1 MLKVSHFYRHSTKN
15 FLSRAQFTWTNKHRD
30 SCSFF
35 YSRSL
40 CSSKIIFPPQMV
52 NQNGKSVVVRITEAQ
67 SEPNETSPLKS
78 QTKRENN
85 SDASSSA
92 SAVTSEQSAK
102 QLMIDDM
109 TGRSKNVALK
119 VGIDFLLLCIGKQ
132 NFSVNWLFTTV
143 TSESRANSIF
153 AADKIVIWI
162 Y

>member
-1 MLKVSHFYRHSTKN
+1 
-15 FLSRAQFTWTNKHRD
+15 
-30 SCSFF
+30 
-35 YSRSL
+35 
-40 CSSKIIFPPQMV
+40 MV

-132 NFSVNWLFTTV
+132 NFSVN
-143 TSESRANSIF
+143 
-153 AADKIVIWI
+153 
-162 Y
+162 